1 MLRKSKHSKWK
12 LNSTR
17 WTALA
22 IHAENV
28 GSGDVS
34 FLLYLND
41 SLLEQ
46 TCVLTE
52 RNSLV
57 LQVDAAEL
65 CDKTV
70 HQPCG
75 GYTEGILSEHI
86 VFLSGNSS
94 C

>member
-1 MLRKSKHSKWK
+1 MEIEPCTLDCPRHSC
-12 LNSTR
+12 R
-17 WTALA
+17 
-22 IHAENV
+22 INV

-41 SLLEQ
+41 LLLEQ

-52 RNSLV
+52 RNFLV
-57 LQVDAAEL
+57 LQADAAEL

-75 GYTEGILSEHI
+75 RYTLT
-86 VFLSGNSS
+86 
-94 C
+94 